1 MLENDNE
8 SNRDNMADQYNE
20 DRERMTKKI
29 EDLQRREKNI
39 LQQLLKYQNA
49 NKK

>member
-1 MLENDNE
+1 MLENDNV
-8 SNRDNMADQYNE
+8 SDRDNMADQYNE

-39 LQQLLKYQNA
+39 LQQLLKHQNA
-49 NKK
+49 NKR

>member
-49 NKK
+49 KKN

>member
-1 MLENDNE
+1 MLENDNV
-8 SNRDNMADQYNE
+8 SDRDNMNDQYNE

-49 NKK
+49 NKR

>member
-1 MLENDNE
+1 MN
-8 SNRDNMADQYNE
+8 DQYNE

-49 NKK
+49 NKR

>member
-1 MLENDNE
+1 MLENDNV
-8 SNRDNMADQYNE
+8 SDRDNMADQYNE

-49 NKK
+49 NKR